1 MTLIGYMHLTII
13 KELHFQVL
21 QIFDRGKESVIT
33 TKLSEIFVC
42 LTVSSIKEEAYEKGS
57 YTMNISR
64 DEHV

>member
-21 QIFDRGKESVIT
+21 QIFDRGKESVII
-33 TKLSEIFVC
+33 TKLSEISIC
-42 LTVSSIKEEAYEKGS
+42 LTVSNIKEETYEKEG